1 MSIKNLKM
9 FNKIKDKMAV
19 PIVFGTVISI
29 TTCGSIFY
37 YTYENK
43 EQIDIKIDNNK
54 IFTDEDGKLKY
65 YFDVGE
71 HIIKISRNDAYYH
84 KSENIEG
91 YTIKDVEI
99 NGWRDNNQITYVNT
113 VPVIATITDDKNLK
127 FNDFG
132 EVIKDKTFVLK
143 K

>member
-1 MSIKNLKM
+1 MIYYNYRSIKNLKM

-84 KSENIEG
+84 KSENIEV
-91 YTIKDVEI
+91 YIIKDVDI
-99 NGWRDNNQITYVNT
+99 NG
-113 VPVIATITDDKNLK
+113 
-127 FNDFG
+127 
-132 EVIKDKTFVLK
+132 
-143 K
+143 